1 MHARTRITALTI
13 AVMVA
18 AVAVPAAVAD
28 MAGGGAGD
36 SPAEAAP
43 IARNTTVAGAFQGPG
58 DYFDYYS
65 FKAQAGETLR
75 FTLTNTTSSCKGST
89 DVNEDGCPV
98 YGWLADASNN
108 QLGGPDSDAGG
119 STSVGPNGAYSQQ
132 ASWTWTF
139 SQAGTYYI
147 GLQDDEDPAIPAGTP
162 SYTIE
167 VTSTQSACQ
176 RLNAVNDLAPAKN
189 VKLVK
194 RKNSDGGTDLK
205 GCVLPDGK
213 IRTVATS
220 AHVGT
225 TDDSY
230 ALRQVV
236 GHQVLIHGSS
246 SSQYG
251 GGDATYV
258 FDIATGRSYN
268 VARTCYPIGGSCTSL
283 GTKAKAAFIN
293 AAGQAAAIVS
303 PKQKPDIVRVLGF
316 SSKGEKR
323 LLDKG
328 TREAIPASS
337 LSLHRHVVSWTHS
350 GHQKT
355 ATLSG

>member
-1 MHARTRITALTI
+1 MHARTWITALTTVLT
-13 AVMVA
+13 AA
-18 AVAVPAAVAD
+18 AVALPEAVAD
-28 MAGGGAGD
+28 MAGGGAGE
-36 SPAEAAP
+36 SPAEAEP
-43 IARNTTVAGAFQGPG
+43 IARNTVVAGAFQGSA
-58 DYFDYYS
+58 DYYDYYS

-75 FTLTNTTSSCKGST
+75 FTLTNTTNCT
-89 DVNEDGCPV
+89 HENDVDQDGCPV

-119 STSVGPNGAYSQQ
+119 STSVGPNGAYEAQ
-132 ASWTWTF
+132 ASWSWTF
-139 SQAGTYYI
+139 SQTGTYYI

-162 SYTIE
+162 SYTIK
-167 VTSTQSACQ
+167 VTPTQSACQ
-176 RLNAVNDLAPAKN
+176 RLNAEHDLAPAKN

-194 RKNSDGGTDLK
+194 RKNLDGGTNLR

-213 IRTVATS
+213 IRTVARS

-258 FDIATGRSYN
+258 FNIATGKSYD
-268 VARTCYPIGGSCTSL
+268 VAKTCYPTTSSCRP
-283 GTKAKAAFIN
+283 GTKARAAFIN
-293 AAGQAAAIVS
+293 GAGQAAAIVS
-303 PKQKPDIVRVLGF
+303 PKGKPHVVRVLGF
-316 SSKGEKR
+316 SSKGTKT

-328 TREAIPASS
+328 TSDEIPPSS

-350 GHQKT
+350 GHEKT